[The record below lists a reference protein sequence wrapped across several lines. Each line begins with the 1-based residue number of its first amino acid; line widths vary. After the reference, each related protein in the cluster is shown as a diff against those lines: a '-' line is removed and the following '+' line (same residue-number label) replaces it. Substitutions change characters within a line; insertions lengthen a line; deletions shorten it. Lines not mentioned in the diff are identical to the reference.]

1 MPTYFDSQGNSYTL
15 NQQIGRGGEG
25 TVFFCP
31 NDISLVAKIYHEPI
45 DDEKAEK
52 LRWMAENSNEQ
63 LLKVAAWIVDTLQD
77 ENGKVVGFLMPN
89 VKAKEIHELYSLKSR
104 RVHFPEATWQ
114 FLIHAAGNVAR
125 AFYSLHK
132 NEHIM
137 GDVNHGNCVVLADGT
152 VKLIDCDSYSI
163 KKGEMRYSC
172 DVGVAT
178 HLAPELQGLDLGEI
192 EREKKHDNF
201 GLAVIIFQLL
211 FLGRHPFAGN
221 YLGAEDK
228 SLEDCI
234 REHRFA
240 YGNQEVTNVKQ
251 PPGTLSLSQIS
262 PRLAVMFERAF
273 FTEERPEPREWIEAL
288 EDLSASLK
296 QCSVHIGHH
305 YFNELLA
312 CPWCEIETK
321 TGLMLFPF
329 VSSGKGT
336 SENGFNIFTVEN
348 LLASLEIPQTLPAK
362 PFTATIKPPPS
373 QTAAEIKT
381 ANQNWLI
388 GLAVVQFIAV
398 SFLTVSFSA
407 GIGFFFGLLC
417 MFILYLVRLNFDTSG
432 SEELK
437 NNLQAVRQE
446 WDALDEEW
454 KNNHKAEQLNADL
467 ALVRTK
473 VAAHQSLQQQS
484 RDEMKL
490 LDDKVFQYN
499 FDLYLASFQLADAKI
514 SGIGKEQIEMLAHF
528 RIFTAADVTEEN
540 LDPIPPM
547 IGNVKE
553 KIKQWREEIE
563 QKFVFSPNADLP
575 EGDKNRFA
583 LQFAERRTKIERDIE
598 QILVSLRSGSLA
610 VKHYQTQMAAK
621 SEKLAQRL
629 LQAESDIA
637 VVGGSGLIVVVLFLI
652 TGGVPLF
659 GSAIRS
665 SPQNTYTNYP
675 TYGGNSLTNAKGYST
690 LTSSNVY
697 SNAPDFPVKENLTDE
712 QISQMTDYERVQSAL
727 TLLKESRSLMDEQ
740 DYQKAEKKLRY
751 AYRFN
756 KKDVGILNAFGE
768 TLYERRKYNESLD
781 ILKKALEI
789 DKNNEATK
797 LFIGANYLKLE
808 KFDDAISIFY
818 EVRIANMESFE
829 ANYNLG
835 LAYKGQK
842 KYADAI
848 KFFKDAIEGDSY
860 EPDIHYQIGFCYY
873 KLGNKE
879 AAQTQY
885 ENLIEMDE
893 EEQAEKL
900 RKLSGL
906 TRVPKKNEA
915 VIVTRDSVNT
925 TTGVG
930 SGIGSGNGNG
940 VVFVKTPAPIR

>member
-31 NDISLVAKIYHEPI
+31 NDLSLVAKIYHEPI
-45 DDEKAEK
+45 NDEKAEK
-52 LRWMAENSNEQ
+52 LRWMAENANEQ

-114 FLIHAAGNVAR
+114 FLVHAAGNVAR

-163 KKGEMRYSC
+163 KKGEMRYAC

-240 YGNQEVTNVKQ
+240 YGNQEVTKVKQ

-262 PRLAVMFERAF
+262 PRLAIMFNRAF

-305 YFNELLA
+305 YFNELSA

-329 VSSGKGT
+329 VSSGKAT

-348 LLASLEIPQTLPAK
+348 LLASLEIPQNLPAK

-373 QTAAEIKT
+373 EKARELQSTNK
-381 ANQNWLI
+381 NRFV

-398 SFLTVSFSA
+398 LILTVVA
-407 GIGFFFGLLC
+407 GAGVGFLLGFFL
-417 MFILYLVRLNFDTSG
+417 MFIFFFVHENSNSLEKED
-432 SEELK
+432 LK
-437 NNLQAVRQE
+437 QNLKEVRQE

-499 FDLYLASFQLADAKI
+499 FDLYLASFHLADAKI
-514 SGIGKEQIEMLAHF
+514 SGIEKTQLEMLAHF

-540 LDPIPPM
+540 LDAIPPM

-553 KIKQWREEIE
+553 KIRQWREEIE
-563 QKFVFSPNADLP
+563 RNFVFSPNADLP
-575 EGDKNRFA
+575 EADKNRFA

-610 VKHYQTQMAAK
+610 LKNYQTQMAAK

-629 LQAESDIA
+629 LQAESDLA
-637 VVGGSGLIVVVLFLI
+637 VVGGSGLMVVVLFFI
-652 TGGVPLF
+652 TGGIPLF
-659 GSAIRS
+659 STVLSR
-665 SPQNTYTNYP
+665 SPQNTYNNYP
-675 TYGGNSLTNAKGYST
+675 TYGANTITNVPKGYST
-690 LTSSNVY
+690 TTSANVY
-697 SNAPDFPVKENLTDE
+697 SNAPNFPVKENLTDE
-712 QISQMTDYERVQSAL
+712 QISQMTDYERVQSAR
-727 TLLKESRSLMDEQ
+727 TLFREGSDLMVEG
-740 DYQKAEKKLRY
+740 DYQNAEKKLRY

-756 KKDVGILNAFGE
+756 KKDIGILNALGE
-768 TLYERRKYNESLD
+768 TLYERKKYNESLD
-781 ILKKALEI
+781 ILKKSLELN
-789 DKNNEATK
+789 DYNEDAK
-797 LFIGANYLKLE
+797 LMIGSNYLKLE
-808 KFDDAISIFY
+808 KFEEAITIFHEQMRKTNSY
-818 EVRIANMESFE
+818 E

-842 KYADAI
+842 KYDEAAI
-848 KFFKDAIEGDSY
+848 YFKNATKFNQSEAYY
-860 EPDIHYQIGFCYY
+860 ELGFCYF
-873 KLGNKE
+873 KLGDKA
-879 AAQTQY
+879 AAQEQY
-885 ENLIEMDE
+885 ENLLDLD

-900 RKLSGL
+900 RKLAGL
-906 TRVPKKNEA
+906 KRIPKKAEA
-915 VIVTRDSVNT
+915 VALDKEPVINSGR
-925 TTGVG
+925 G
-930 SGIGSGNGNG
+930 SGIGSGSGNG
-940 VVFVKTPAPIR
+940 VIYEKTPAPIK